1 MLILLLLYLLL
12 GTVTGLLAGLF
23 GIGGGLIIVPV
34 LVYLF
39 TLQGFPLEAMMQM
52 ALGTS
57 LATISVTAIASIWG
71 HQRHRAILW
80 PVCARLTPGIVLGA
94 ALGVA
99 FAESV
104 GSDALRY
111 VFVVFVLLIALQMIL
126 GLQPPPSRGLP
137 GAAGMTA
144 AGTGIGGL
152 SMLVGIGGGTLT
164 TPFLLW
170 CNTPLRNAIATSA
183 ACGLPIAVAGTLAY
197 MIAGLGVVD
206 LPQGNT
212 GYIHWPAA
220 AAIAAA
226 SVLTAPLGAHLTHTL
241 PVKLLKR
248 LFALLLIAVAVR
260 MLML

>member
-1 MLILLLLYLLL
+1 MTTLILLYLLL
-12 GTVTGLLAGLF
+12 GACTGLLAGLF
-23 GIGGGLIIVPV
+23 GIGGGLVIVPV
-34 LVYLF
+34 LVFIF
-39 TLQGFPLEAMMQM
+39 TAQGFATEVMMQM

-80 PVCARLTPGIVLGA
+80 PVCLRLTPGIVIGA

-99 FAESV
+99 FAEVV

-126 GLQPPPSRGLP
+126 GAQPPPSRSLPGLP
-137 GAAGMTA
+137 GMTA
-144 AGTGIGGL
+144 AGTGIGSL

-183 ACGLPIAVAGTLAY
+183 ACGLPIAVAGTIAY
-197 MIAGLGVVD
+197 MIAGLGAAD
-206 LPQGNT
+206 LPSGNT

-226 SVLTAPLGAHLTHTL
+226 SVLTAPFGAHLTHTL

-248 LFALLLIAVAVR
+248 LFALLLIAVALR

>member
-1 MLILLLLYLLL
+1 MTPLLLYLML

-23 GIGGGLIIVPV
+23 GIGGGLVIVPV
-34 LVYLF
+34 LVFIF
-39 TLQGFPLEAMMQM
+39 TAQGYTADVMMQM

-80 PVCARLTPGIVLGA
+80 PVCLRLTPGIVIGA

-99 FAESV
+99 FAELA
-104 GSDALRY
+104 GSGALRY
-111 VFVVFVLLIALQMIL
+111 VFVTFVLVIALQMIL
-126 GLQPPPSRGLP
+126 GLQPPPSRSLP
-137 GAAGMTA
+137 GAVGMTA
-144 AGTGIGGL
+144 AGTVIGSL

-197 MIAGLGVVD
+197 LVAGLGAAD
-206 LPQGNT
+206 LPPGNT

-220 AAIAAA
+220 GAIAAS
-226 SVLTAPLGAHLTHTL
+226 SVLTAPFGAHLTHTL
-241 PVKLLKR
+241 PVSLLKR
-248 LFALLLIAVAVR
+248 LFALLLVAVAVR
-260 MLML
+260 MLMV

>member
-1 MLILLLLYLLL
+1 LLVTLLLYLLL
-12 GTVTGLLAGLF
+12 GAGTGLLAGLF
-23 GIGGGLIIVPV
+23 GIGGGLVIVPV
-34 LVYLF
+34 LVFMF
-39 TLQGFPLEAMMQM
+39 TAQGFAADALMQM

-57 LATISVTAIASIWG
+57 LATIAVTATASIWG

-80 PVCARLTPGIVLGA
+80 PVCARLTPGIVIGA

-99 FAESV
+99 FAELV
-104 GSDALRY
+104 GSDILRY
-111 VFVVFVLLIALQMIL
+111 VFVAFVFLIVLQMIL
-126 GLQPPPSRGLP
+126 GLQPSPSRGLP

-144 AGTGIGGL
+144 AGTGIGSL

-183 ACGLPIAVAGTLAY
+183 ACGLPIAIAGTIAY
-197 MIAGLGVVD
+197 LVAGLGAAE

-220 AAIAAA
+220 GAIAAA
-226 SVLTAPLGAHLTHTL
+226 SLLTAPLGAHLTHTL
-241 PVKLLKR
+241 PVRLLKR
-248 LFALLLIAVAVR
+248 LFALLLVVVAVR

>member
-1 MLILLLLYLLL
+1 MTTLILLYLLL
-12 GTVTGLLAGLF
+12 GVCTGLLAGLF

-34 LVYLF
+34 LVFIF
-39 TLQGFPLEAMMQM
+39 TAQGFAAEAMMQM

-57 LATISVTAIASIWG
+57 LATISVTALASIWG

-80 PVCARLTPGIVLGA
+80 PVCLRLTPGIVLGA

-99 FAESV
+99 FAEAV

-111 VFVVFVLLIALQMIL
+111 VFVVFVLLIAAQMLL
-126 GLQPPPSRGLP
+126 GLQPSPSRGLP
-137 GAAGMTA
+137 RMPGMTA
-144 AGTGIGGL
+144 AGAGIGGL

-197 MIAGLGVVD
+197 MIAGLGMAE
-206 LPQGNT
+206 LPPGNT

-220 AAIAAA
+220 IAIAAA

-248 LFALLLIAVAVR
+248 LFALLLVAVAVR
-260 MLML
+260 MLMV

>member
-1 MLILLLLYLLL
+1 MLTLILWYLLL
-12 GTVTGLLAGLF
+12 GAGTGVLAGLF

-34 LVYLF
+34 LVIIF
-39 TLQGFPLEAMMQM
+39 TAQGFAQEAMMQA

-57 LATISVTAIASIWG
+57 LATIAVTAVSSIWG
-71 HQRHRAILW
+71 HQRHHAILW

-99 FAESV
+99 FAEWI

-126 GLQPPPSRGLP
+126 GLQPAPSRGLP
-137 GAAGMTA
+137 GAVGMTA
-144 AGTGIGGL
+144 AGTGIGSM

-164 TPFLLW
+164 TPFLMW

-183 ACGLPIAVAGTLAY
+183 ACGLPIAIAGTLAY
-197 MIAGLGVVD
+197 MIAGLGTPD
-206 LPQGNT
+206 LPPMST

-220 AAIAAA
+220 AAIASA
-226 SVLTAPLGAHLTHTL
+226 SVLTAPFGAHLTHTL
-241 PVKLLKR
+241 PVRLLKR
-248 LFALLLIAVAVR
+248 LFALLLVAIAIR
-260 MLML
+260 MMMT